1 MDPPTPNTRKDSSS
15 TAETPSPSGEPADR
29 LRQLFPIQDDEE
41 SAEFGPDVE
50 KQSTAERNRTYQ
62 WPQSQ
67 GPPRVHWNDPFRRVT
82 THDPSLLALG
92 RRRRS
97 QAAEARRR
105 MSQTL
110 RRTSTAVAGAI
121 QKIDPLTVTTGNPL
135 GLEIN
140 EIRRVSSVGFVQP
153 NFNARRYSR
162 APSSYERLQKPITTE
177 SLEESPEEIAR
188 GGMSEKVE
196 EYTIQRLAAHDDV
209 ELLTTTKRIMYRLCP
224 LLVVATIAA
233 YWIYFAL
240 RVRFTLDAQRAA
252 HKTYW
257 MAWAFIL
264 VELFVSIPMLLHRLW
279 GWHAVGSRK
288 RPWLR
293 LVGDEVPS
301 VDVVITCCGEDDD
314 LVLDTAKAACN
325 NDYPPERFRVLICD
339 DGKSKRLQDL
349 VEETALTQFDNL
361 YYRSRP
367 KYPGVPHHFKAG
379 NLNDALEETA
389 KLPGGAANFLA
400 ALDADMI
407 PMRDWL
413 RALLPHMLQDPKC
426 SMACPPQ
433 LFYNVPKDDPLCQSL
448 DTFVHISEPIKDSLG
463 VAWCTGSGY
472 VLRRAALKSIGG
484 FPIGS
489 LAEDVCCSSMLL
501 GSGWNTAF
509 VHEPLQFGTVPD
521 SLTSHLKQR
530 TRWTIGTV
538 QTSLKLRFSIYG
550 PLVKHMTF
558 PQRLCG
564 FVYTV
569 SSLFTVFLVMSI
581 FTTPIVLVSHG
592 NLVPYKTINQL
603 KWLVRANFL
612 TTVLNR
618 INEFISYFP

>member
-1 MDPPTPNTRKDSSS
+1 
-15 TAETPSPSGEPADR
+15 
-29 LRQLFPIQDDEE
+29 
-41 SAEFGPDVE
+41 
-50 KQSTAERNRTYQ
+50 
-62 WPQSQ
+62 
-67 GPPRVHWNDPFRRVT
+67 
-82 THDPSLLALG
+82 
-92 RRRRS
+92 
-97 QAAEARRR
+97 

-288 RPWLR
+288 RPRLR

-325 NDYPPERFRVLICD
+325 IDYPPKRFRVLICD

-433 LFYNVPKDDPLCQSL
+433 VSGASNPYKWVLTKNSVVLQRSQGRPSLPKSGHLRPYFRTHQRLPGRRMVHWIWICSQTCCSKVHWRFQSAPLPRMFAAPVCCWVPDGTRHLCMNHYNSVPFQ
-448 DTFVHISEPIKDSLG
+448 T
-463 VAWCTGSGY
+463 
-472 VLRRAALKSIGG
+472 R
-484 FPIGS
+484 S
-489 LAEDVCCSSMLL
+489 LA
-501 GSGWNTAF
+501 T
-509 VHEPLQFGTVPD
+509 
-521 SLTSHLKQR
+521 
-530 TRWTIGTV
+530 
-538 QTSLKLRFSIYG
+538 
-550 PLVKHMTF
+550 
-558 PQRLCG
+558 
-564 FVYTV
+564 
-569 SSLFTVFLVMSI
+569 
-581 FTTPIVLVSHG
+581 
-592 NLVPYKTINQL
+592 
-603 KWLVRANFL
+603 
-612 TTVLNR
+612 
-618 INEFISYFP
+618 